1 MVQKNQLPAVQ
12 KVIHQA
18 FQDTDELALASGY
31 PVRVTPLELAPF
43 SCGVVRFNLGD
54 IVFNFMHNTVPLR
67 IVGPKPA
74 GVVSF
79 SFLLNPTDE
88 QRLIAHDCPM
98 NLQTLFGFDSD
109 READLVI
116 ADSVLYCYVAV
127 STVVLNRYLDLM
139 QRDDLDARFLAQNQ
153 VCIPTTIGPLQA
165 FARELYALAVSQ
177 ADCLASP
184 DFQSLLQDDFMPL
197 LIQAI
202 PPKGQTPAKSQ
213 RALSQ
218 GDLVRQTEAFL
229 EAHLNQPITLTT
241 VAESLYVNKRTLTYA
256 FDQILGISPMAYL
269 KILRLQAVRRLLKT
283 TALGTKTVSALA
295 AEHGFYSPG
304 HFARD
309 YKTMF
314 GESPSETLKQLSK
327 ATL

>member
-1 MVQKNQLPAVQ
+1 MQKL
-12 KVIHQA
+12 IHQA

-31 PVRVTPLELAPF
+31 PVRVTPLGLAPF
-43 SCGVVRFNLGD
+43 SCGVVQVNLGG
-54 IVFNFMHNTVPLR
+54 IVFNFMNNTVPLR
-67 IVGPKPA
+67 VVGPKPA
-74 GVVSF
+74 GVVTF

-88 QRLIAHDCPM
+88 QRLMAHDCPM

-127 STVVLNRYLDLM
+127 STAVLNRYLDLM
-139 QRDDLDARFLAQNQ
+139 QRDDLDVRFLAQNQ

-165 FARELYALAVSQ
+165 FTRELYALAVSQ

-184 DFQSLLQDDFMPL
+184 AFQSLLQEDFMPL

-202 PPKGQTPAKSQ
+202 PPKGQTPEKSQ
-213 RALSQ
+213 RTLRQ
-218 GDLVRQTEAFL
+218 GDLVRQMEAFL

-241 VAESLYVNKRTLTYA
+241 VAQDLCVNKRTLTYA

-269 KILRLQAVRRLLKT
+269 KILRLQAVRRQLKT
-283 TALGTKTVSALA
+283 TVPGTKTVSAIA
-295 AEHGFYSPG
+295 AEYGFYSPG
-304 HFARD
+304 HFSRD
-309 YKTMF
+309 YKTIF
-314 GESPSETLKQLSK
+314 GESPKETLKQSSK
-327 ATL
+327 AAL